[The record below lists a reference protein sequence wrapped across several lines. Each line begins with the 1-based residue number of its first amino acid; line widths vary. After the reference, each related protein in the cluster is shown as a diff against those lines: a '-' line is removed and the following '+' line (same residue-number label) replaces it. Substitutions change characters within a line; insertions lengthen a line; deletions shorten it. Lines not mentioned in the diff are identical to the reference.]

1 MYFSYVL
8 YIRAFKATDLTGDCQ
23 IINTYKTLEC
33 ICLIQWLSAVCHL
46 QECVMRGKKTSTF
59 FNCHSLMC
67 HLPWFICCNWYQ
79 REWSMTVSK
88 APGIQ
93 TVSQVSA
100 LALGCRVGLHGSL
113 QELGHI
119 RIICSQHPDSK
130 SICFDVILRRTLFIY
145 LFLVAFEKHH
155 ADKGVRVTWL
165 S

>member
-1 MYFSYVL
+1 M
-8 YIRAFKATDLTGDCQ
+8 I
-23 IINTYKTLEC
+23 
-33 ICLIQWLSAVCHL
+33 
-46 QECVMRGKKTSTF
+46 
-59 FNCHSLMC
+59 
-67 HLPWFICCNWYQ
+67 
-79 REWSMTVSK
+79 VSK

-113 QELGHI
+113 QELGHV

-130 SICFDVILRRTLFIY
+130 SICFDVIIRRTL

-155 ADKGVRVTWL
+155 TDMGVRVTWV